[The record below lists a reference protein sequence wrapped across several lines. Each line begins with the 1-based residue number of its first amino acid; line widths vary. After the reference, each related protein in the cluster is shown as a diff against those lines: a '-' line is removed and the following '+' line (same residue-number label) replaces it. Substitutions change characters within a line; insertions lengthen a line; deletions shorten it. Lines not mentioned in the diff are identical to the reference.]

1 MPTGKKVCHGN
12 KAVAIRKKVDGN
24 IFLTGHHSL
33 IWTNKQN
40 KYVNDIVLKA
50 RAL

>member
-12 KAVAIRKKVDGN
+12 KAVAIDGN
-24 IFLTGHHSL
+24 IFLTEHHSL
-33 IWTNKQN
+33 IWTDKQN